1 MTCLLCDW
9 EIESAVNKKDLG
21 IDPYDKCLIN
31 PNSVDLRLG
40 DQFVI
45 YSQSNDIIDPYDGDS
60 IGGYSENKFHCD
72 SLIVN
77 PGDFILGRTLER
89 ITLPDFFSARVEGK
103 SSLARLGITIHQ
115 TGGWIDSGFDG
126 TITLEISNVNKRPV
140 KLYAGMPI
148 CQMAIFLTNKPSLPY
163 NKRVNSKY
171 NGQIFPTVSKYWKNI
186 KQDNYDKHS

>member
-9 EIESAVNKKDLG
+9 EIESAINKNELG
-21 IDPYDKCLIN
+21 INPYDKCLIN
-31 PNSVDLRLG
+31 PNSIDLRLG

-45 YSQSNDIIDPYDGDS
+45 YSQSDDIIDPYDENS
-60 IGGYSENKFHCD
+60 IGWYAEHIHYD
-72 SLIVN
+72 SLIIN

-89 ITLPDFFSARVEGK
+89 VTLPDFFAARVEGK

-148 CQMAIFLTNKPSLPY
+148 CQMAIFLTNKPDLPY
-163 NKRVNSKY
+163 NKRSSSKY
-171 NGQIFPTVSKYWKNI
+171 NGQITPTLSKYWKNM
-186 KQDNYDKHS
+186 K